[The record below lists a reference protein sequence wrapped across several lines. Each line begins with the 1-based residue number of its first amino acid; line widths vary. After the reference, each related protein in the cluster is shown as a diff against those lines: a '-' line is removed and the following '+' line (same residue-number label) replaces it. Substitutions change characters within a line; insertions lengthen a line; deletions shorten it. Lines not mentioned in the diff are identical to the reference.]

1 MRELSQRLV
10 HEGWIDSWL
19 DENKLLPGQ
28 DWRLKIEEAV
38 EDSDIVIICLSSN
51 SVSKEGYVQKELRYA
66 REIALEKPEGAI
78 FIIPLRLDE
87 CEVPRGLRFYQWV
100 DYFGG
105 KKNEGYDALVQSL
118 KLRYEQKIGSKYSEP
133 IQQKVSKE
141 SEPAKKGGRKRTQ
154 DLTPEKQEPETTENV
169 VKSAPE
175 KRKRPDVDKTKREE
189 EKVDEVSRKLL
200 PRKAVGKDSQKPAF
214 GKSYWLLSF
223 PIVIIAAIL
232 IKAWI
237 GGPGEGEPPPYLTPT
252 ATETLSVRYTDTAQP
267 SATRPSPSH
276 TPKVTATEARN
287 DQLLVSATEVF
298 SNTADQ
304 LVTLP
309 EFWIDRTPVTNAQFT
324 EFVNSTGYVTEPE
337 LSKTGL
343 SCMNAVCTM
352 ISGDSW
358 KSHTAVSSNPV
369 VQVSWNDANAYCEW
383 AGKDLVT
390 DAEYRA
396 GLESGGMIDASDY
409 EGVDGEWLFDKTS
422 NLHRAVIGGWGI
434 FSYNSNKMDMPENRS
449 SSNLTFRCVT
459 R

>member
-1 MRELSQRLV
+1 
-10 HEGWIDSWL
+10 
-19 DENKLLPGQ
+19 
-28 DWRLKIEEAV
+28 
-38 EDSDIVIICLSSN
+38 
-51 SVSKEGYVQKELRYA
+51 LRYA

-87 CEVPRGLRFYQWV
+87 CDVPRGLRFYQWV

-105 KKNEGYDALVQSL
+105 KKKEGYDALVQSL
-118 KLRYEQKIGSKYSEP
+118 KLRYEQKTGSKYSEP
-133 IQQKVSKE
+133 IQEEVSKE
-141 SEPAKKGGRKRTQ
+141 SEPAKKVERKRTQ
-154 DLTPEKQEPETTENV
+154 DLTPYNETQEHGTTEKIENA
-169 VKSAPE
+169 VKSVSQ
-175 KRKRPDVDKTKREE
+175 KRKPQDRGKTKREK
-189 EKVDEVSRKLL
+189 EKVGEVSRKLL
-200 PRKAVGKDSQKPAF
+200 PDKAVEKDSQKSVVQKPTF
-214 GKSYWLLSF
+214 GKSYWLLSL

-232 IKAWI
+232 IKGWI
-237 GGPGEGEPPPYLTPT
+237 GGPGEGDPPQYSTPT
-252 ATETLSVRYTDTAQP
+252 ATETISVRYTDTAQP

-369 VQVSWNDANAYCEW
+369 VQVSWNDANSYCEW

-390 DAEYRA
+390 DAEFRA
-396 GLESGGMIDASDY
+396 GLGLDGLIGASDY

-422 NLHRAVIGGWGI
+422 NLHRAV
-434 FSYNSNKMDMPENRS
+434 KMDMPENRS